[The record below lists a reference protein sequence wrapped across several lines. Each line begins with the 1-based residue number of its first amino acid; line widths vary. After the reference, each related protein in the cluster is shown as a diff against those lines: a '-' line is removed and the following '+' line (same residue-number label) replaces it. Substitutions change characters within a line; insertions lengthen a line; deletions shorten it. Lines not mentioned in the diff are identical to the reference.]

1 MFSFNRLP
9 GQRRQIAVI
18 EPSAVWRHWIDRVVR
33 PTPDVDLAI
42 FESVRSLWLALG
54 PRPADLV
61 ILAYRMPGFDTY
73 AWINDNRRRAA
84 SASACRIVALVNPID
99 MVGSSMAKLA
109 GADGVYRRGAD
120 EQALRVDLAAWAG
133 AAAVQHDPGPGWQ
146 EAVPL
151 FDPRAVVV
159 SKLLESQRRV
169 VFNFLDALP
178 RDIELL
184 RSWFG
189 NSGAHA
195 ADELAAFARYC
206 LQAGAMRAG
215 EYAELLAARV
225 QAGRGLR
232 DELMLEQFRILD
244 QTTREMVAWLLKG
257 DRSDQSVCTWVG
269 RPSSNRPVSS

>member
-1 MFSFNRLP
+1 MISFSRLP
-9 GQRRQIAVI
+9 GQRRQIAII
-18 EPSAVWRHWIDRVVR
+18 EPSAVWRHWIDRIVR

-61 ILAYRMPGFDTY
+61 ILAYRLPGFDTY
-73 AWINDNRRRAA
+73 AWINDRRRAA
-84 SASACRIVALVNPID
+84 GASACRIVALVNHID
-99 MVGSSMAKLA
+99 MVGASMAKLA

-133 AAAVQHDPGPGWQ
+133 AATVQHDPGPGWQ

-151 FDPRAVVV
+151 FDPQAVVV
-159 SKLLESQRRV
+159 SELLESRRRV

-189 NSGAHA
+189 NSGARA

-232 DELMLEQFRILD
+232 DELMREQFRILD
-244 QTTREMVAWLLKG
+244 QTTSEMVAWLLKG
-257 DRSDQSVCTWVG
+257 DRCVRECAPGSADPAAIG
-269 RPSSNRPVSS
+269 P

>member
-1 MFSFNRLP
+1 MISFSRLP
-9 GQRRQIAVI
+9 GQRRQIAII
-18 EPSAVWRHWIDRVVR
+18 EPSAVWRHWIDRIVR

-61 ILAYRMPGFDTY
+61 ILSYRLPGFDTY
-73 AWINDNRRRAA
+73 AWINDRRRAA
-84 SASACRIVALVNPID
+84 SASACRIVALVNHID
-99 MVGSSMAKLA
+99 MVGASMAKLA

-120 EQALRVDLAAWAG
+120 EHALRVDLAAWSG
-133 AAAVQHDPGPGWQ
+133 AAVVQHDPGPGWQ

-159 SKLLESQRRV
+159 SELLESQRRV

-189 NSGAHA
+189 NSGVRA

-232 DELMLEQFRILD
+232 DELMLEQLRILD
-244 QTTREMVAWLLKG
+244 QTTGEMAAWLLEG
-257 DRSDQSVCTWVG
+257 YRPDQSVCTWVG

>member
-1 MFSFNRLP
+1 MISFSRLP
-9 GQRRQIAVI
+9 GQRRQIVII
-18 EPSAVWRHWIDRVVR
+18 EPSAVWRHWIDRIVR

-61 ILAYRMPGFDTY
+61 ILSYRLPGFDTY
-73 AWINDNRRRAA
+73 AWINDRRRAA
-84 SASACRIVALVNPID
+84 SASACRIVALVNHID
-99 MVGSSMAKLA
+99 MVGASMAKLA

-120 EQALRVDLAAWAG
+120 EHALRVDLAAWSG
-133 AAAVQHDPGPGWQ
+133 AAVVQHDPGPGWQ

-159 SKLLESQRRV
+159 SELLESQRRV

-189 NSGAHA
+189 NSGVRA

-232 DELMLEQFRILD
+232 DELMLEQLRILD
-244 QTTREMVAWLLKG
+244 QTTGEMAAWLLEG
-257 DRSDQSVCTWVG
+257 YRPDQSVCTWVG

>member
-1 MFSFNRLP
+1 MISFSRLP
-9 GQRRQIAVI
+9 GQRRQIAII
-18 EPSAVWRHWIDRVVR
+18 EPSAVWRHWIDRIVR

-61 ILAYRMPGFDTY
+61 ILSYRLPGFDTY
-73 AWINDNRRRAA
+73 AWINDRRRAA

-120 EQALRVDLAAWAG
+120 EHALRVDLAAWSG
-133 AAAVQHDPGPGWQ
+133 ATVVQHDPGPGWQ

-159 SKLLESQRRV
+159 SELLESQRRV

-189 NSGAHA
+189 NSGVRA

-232 DELMLEQFRILD
+232 DELMLEQLRILD
-244 QTTREMVAWLLKG
+244 QTTGEMAAWLLEG
-257 DRSDQSVCTWVG
+257 YRPDQSVCTWVG